1 MAFGGGEVHKAA
13 FAQQVD
19 FAAILEF
26 VFIHKGTN
34 FTLAAGE
41 LLEGGDVNLDI
52 EVAGVAHNRPALHFF
67 EMLGANHALV
77 AGHGDENVAFL
88 HRFGHR
94 HDAEAVHYSLNALH
108 RIDFGDD
115 DVRSQSLCAHG
126 HAPATPA
133 VPGDHDFEA
142 REQDVGGSN
151 DAVNR
156 GLAGAV
162 TVVEEVLGHGIV
174 HGDDRILQRAV
185 LGHGAQTNHAG
196 GGFFRSGDHIGNEIG
211 ALGQQHSDEV
221 RAIVHGELRLVL

>member
-1 MAFGGGEVHKAA
+1 MAFGAGEVYEAA
-13 FAQQVD
+13 FAEQVD

-26 VFIHKGTN
+26 VFIHKGAN

-41 LLEGGDVNLDI
+41 LFERGDVNLDI

-88 HRFGHR
+88 HRFSHR
-94 HDAEAVHYSLNALH
+94 HDAEAVHNSFDALH

-115 DVRSQSLCAHG
+115 DVRAQAFCAHS
-126 HAPATPA
+126 HATAAPA
-133 VPGDHDFEA
+133 VSGDDDFEA
-142 REQDVGGSN
+142 REQDIGGAN

-162 TVVEEVLGHGIV
+162 TVVEEMLGHRIV
-174 HGDDRILQRAV
+174 HRDDRILQRAI
-185 LGHGAQTNHAG
+185 LGHGAQTDHAG
-196 GGFFRSGDHIGNEIG
+196 GGLLGSGNHIRNEIS
-211 ALGQQHSDEV
+211 AL
-221 RAIVHGELRLVL
+221 

>member
-77 AGHGDENVAFL
+77 AGYGDENVAFL

-94 HDAEAVHYSLNALH
+94 HDAEAVHYGFNALH
-108 RIDFGDD
+108 GIDFGDD
-115 DVRSQSLCAHG
+115 DVRPQSFCAHS
-126 HAPATPA
+126 HAAATPA
-133 VPGDHDFEA
+133 VAGDDDFEA
-142 REQDVGGSN
+142 CEQDVGGAN

-162 TVVEEVLGHGIV
+162 TVVEEMLGHRIV
-174 HGDDRILQRAV
+174 YRDDRILQRAV
-185 LGHGAQTNHAG
+185 LSHG
-196 GGFFRSGDHIGNEIG
+196 
-211 ALGQQHSDEV
+211 GQAD
-221 RAIVHGELRLVL
+221 

>member
-52 EVAGVAHNRPALHFF
+52 EVDGVAHNRPALHFF

-94 HDAEAVHYSLNALH
+94 HDAEAVHYCFNALH
-108 RIDFGDD
+108 GIDFGDD
-115 DVRSQSLCAHG
+115 DVRAQAFCTHG
-126 HAPATPA
+126 HAAAAPA
-133 VPGDHDFEA
+133 VAGDDDFEA
-142 REQDVGGSN
+142 REQDVSGAN
-151 DAVNR
+151 HAVNR
-156 GLAGAV
+156 GLTRAR
-162 TVVEEVLGHGIV
+162 TVVEERLGHRII
-174 HGDDRILQRAV
+174 HRDDRILQRAV
-185 LGHGAQTNHAG
+185 LGHGAQTDHAG
-196 GGFFRSGDHIGNEIG
+196 GGFFGSGNHIRNE
-211 ALGQQHSDEV
+211 LG
-221 RAIVHGELRLVL
+221 